1 LEGGGDMANAL
12 TFDRDGRL
20 VAGGF
25 VTQQTSGEQHG
36 ALVRLIP

>member
-1 LEGGGDMANAL
+1 LEGGGDTANAL
-12 TFDRDGRL
+12 TFDRGGRL

-25 VTQQTSGEQHG
+25 VTQQASGQQHC